1 MKWVMLV
8 IVGAIGYMVATGNMG
23 GAKSATGNY
32 VQVRGQGAASD
43 DSVEA
48 RPSALHQMIEYTK
61 NH

>member
-32 VQVRGQGAASD
+32 VQVRGQGAPEGSA
-43 DSVEA
+43 EA
-48 RPSALHQMIEYTK
+48 RPSALHQMIEYNK